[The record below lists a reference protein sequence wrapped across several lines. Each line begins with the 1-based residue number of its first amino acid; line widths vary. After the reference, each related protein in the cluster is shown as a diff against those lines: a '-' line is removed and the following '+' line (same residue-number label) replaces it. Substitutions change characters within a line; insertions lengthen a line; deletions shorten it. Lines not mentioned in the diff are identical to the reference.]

1 MRYESLLRKGPGDSN
16 QSKTQAWFSTTQTAQ
31 SAVLGLQQQA
41 ARQNIRY
48 DTQYPNF
55 FAVIFYER
63 VTFKIDLFLLR
74 GNT

>member
-41 ARQNIRY
+41 AEQNIRY

-55 FAVIFYER
+55 
-63 VTFKIDLFLLR
+63 LQ
-74 GNT
+74 